1 MLKYIMYD
9 FWQPPD
15 IKESNFSESNFIGI
29 IEFVHLLLLI
39 LFEENEIPYG
49 KRSENVSYVL

>member
-1 MLKYIMYD
+1 MYD
-9 FWQPPD
+9 FLQPPD
-15 IKESNFSESNFIGI
+15 IKESIFSEFNFIGI